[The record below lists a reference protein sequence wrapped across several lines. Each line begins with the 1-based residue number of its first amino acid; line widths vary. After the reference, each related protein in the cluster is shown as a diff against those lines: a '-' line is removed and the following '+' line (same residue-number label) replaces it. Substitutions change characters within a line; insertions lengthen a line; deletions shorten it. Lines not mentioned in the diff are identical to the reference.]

1 MVVATDAI
9 GMGMNL
15 PIRRV
20 ILMETTKFDGFTRR
34 PLRYE
39 EIRQIVGRAGRYGI
53 YDTGYAASANGDQRV
68 RTAIV
73 ENPRPV
79 GRAVIDFPETLL
91 TVDAPI
97 LDLIRKWEEVIPA
110 EGWQKE
116 SIEQMRRLAESTKDL
131 AAPKKLAYDFLT
143 IPFEEDNGALY
154 DIWYRAFMQEV
165 RGEEYSIYDI
175 VDSMKLEKPSSA
187 DAIDTLEQQHRIL
200 DLYFNLARKFQP
212 RESTLKLIMEKKRI
226 CSGRIMKVLETRG
239 FKERRCK
246 SCGKPLPWN
255 HPYGLCTKCFKKQQ
269 ARYFT

>member
-1 MVVATDAI
+1 
-9 GMGMNL
+9 MGMNL

-20 ILMETTKFDGFTRR
+20 ILMETTKFDGVSRR

-68 RTAIV
+68 KTAIV
-73 ENPRPV
+73 DNPRPV

-97 LDLIRKWEEVIPA
+97 LDLIKKWEEVVPA

-116 SIEQMRRLAESTKDL
+116 SIVQMRRLAELTKDL

-154 DIWYRAFMQEV
+154 DIWYKVFVKEV
-165 RGEEYSIYDI
+165 RGEEYSIYDL
-175 VDSMKLEKPSSA
+175 VDSMKLERPSSA

-212 RESTLKLIMEKKRI
+212 LESTLKLIMEKKRI

-255 HPYGLCTKCFKKQQ
+255 HPYGLCTKCYERQQ
-269 ARYFT
+269 KRYDR